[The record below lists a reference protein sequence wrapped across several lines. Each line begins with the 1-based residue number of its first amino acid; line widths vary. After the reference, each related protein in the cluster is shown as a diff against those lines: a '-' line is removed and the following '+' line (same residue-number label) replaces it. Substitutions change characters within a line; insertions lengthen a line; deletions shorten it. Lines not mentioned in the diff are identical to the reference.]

1 LLLTVAVVTL
11 NVADVAPAPT
21 VTDAGTFNVAL
32 PFESATT
39 APPDGADWLRVTV
52 HVLEA
57 FEPRIVGL
65 HETAVTDTEGAVRL
79 TVAVTELP
87 L

>member
-21 VTDAGTFNVAL
+21 VTEAGTFKVEL
-32 PFESATT
+32 VFDSATT
-39 APPDGADWLRVTV
+39 APPVGADWLRVTV

-57 FEPRIVGL
+57 FEARLVGL
-65 HETAVTDTEGAVRL
+65 HETAETDTDGATRL
-79 TVAVTELP
+79 TVAVAELP